1 MSYEM
6 NPSFANQ
13 CSLGAEA
20 LNYSVDP
27 QFIPIIPIG
36 LFWDIEN
43 CQVPYN
49 RSAITLVER
58 IRGVVESQY
67 RESEFQVVCDISKAH
82 KQVIDD
88 LNSSQVTV
96 IHISCTAKNAADDK
110 IKQLIHRFI
119 ETNGYQSA
127 VLVITGMSLGSY
139 NFIEPSIDPL
149 FRRRQLRVCF
159 IGSEISLP
167 SRGYTH
173 PKTGLTGAQK
183 LCEYCN

>member
-1 MSYEM
+1 M

-13 CSLGAEA
+13 CSLGAEG
-20 LNYSVDP
+20 LNYSVVP
-27 QFIPIIPIG
+27 QFIPIG

-49 RSAITLVER
+49 RSAIKLVER
-58 IRGVVESQY
+58 IRQVVVERQY
-67 RESEFQVVCDISKAH
+67 RETEFQVVCDISKAH

-119 ETNGYQSA
+119 ETNGYLSA
-127 VLVITGMSLGSY
+127 ILVITGISLGSY
-139 NFIEPSIDPL
+139 NFIDSSFDTL
-149 FRRRQLRVCF
+149 FR
-159 IGSEISLP
+159 
-167 SRGYTH
+167 
-173 PKTGLTGAQK
+173 
-183 LCEYCN
+183 